1 MKNILIGSGL
11 GLLVGTI
18 VLFFLYA
25 LGFGGIM
32 SGWFSGATFTFIFLY
47 FTVIKDENNGKRS

>member
-11 GLLVGTI
+11 GLLAGTI

-25 LGFGGIM
+25 VGLGGIM
-32 SGWFSGATFTFIFLY
+32 SGWFSGATFAFIFLY
-47 FTVIKDENNGKRS
+47 FTVIKDQDNGKEN

>member
-11 GLLVGTI
+11 GLLAGTI
-18 VLFFLYA
+18 VLGFFYA

-32 SGWFSGATFTFIFLY
+32 SGWLSGVSFAFIFLY
-47 FTVIKDENNGKRS
+47 FTIIKNQKDGKEN

>member
-11 GLLVGTI
+11 GFLTGII

-25 LGFGGIM
+25 IGLGGIM

-47 FTVIKDENNGKRS
+47 FTVIKDQK